1 MKILK
6 ESLIKLLFI
15 LPMLAILVAST
26 GIVTFTANSKK
37 QEKSFGH
44 YFVEKNNSNND
55 VTIIA
60 SVDNNSLL
68 LKETEHLEFN
78 FEINW
83 NSIFSFSHHFFHINP
98 WCIDSFSQGIFSGV
112 DDAVNDFQP

>member
-1 MKILK
+1 
-6 ESLIKLLFI
+6 
-15 LPMLAILVAST
+15 MLAILLAST

-83 NSIFSFSHHFFHINP
+83 NSIFSFTHHFLEVTEKSFCFLNYNKVFTSTQNLPLYDLFCNWKLHI
-98 WCIDSFSQGIFSGV
+98 S
-112 DDAVNDFQP
+112 